1 MKLSLSSANVK
12 IFSEADI
19 VKIKNAQCLRNE
31 GFGFQVF
38 IQDVKTGV
46 YDVKVKS
53 ELCVEKFEVLFK
65 QGNYDKNNKTDDF
78 YLKPDDDKYPEL
90 LLPIDKMVCEKDG
103 AKTLYF
109 YIPETDKIPGIYEIS
124 ILVGTEEVT
133 FELTILDVELVKND
147 LIVTHW
153 FHNDGI
159 CNYFGVKPFS
169 EEYYFHFKNF
179 LEAYVRMGNTMLLIP
194 MFTPPLDTEVG
205 KERLT
210 TQLVKVYK
218 EGNAYRFDFSEM
230 KKYIG
235 LAKSYGIE
243 YFELSHLFTQWGGEY
258 CPKIIVEENGEEKK
272 LFGWETASTDEAY
285 LGFLKCFFEKLN
297 LFLETEGIKENTYM
311 HLTDEPNDKHIE
323 KYAELSRFV
332 KENNYGVK
340 TMDAL
345 SHYELVE
352 KAKIDL
358 PAVATTSD
366 DMELFANMRKLL
378 YYATGGDR
386 RCLTNRYFHMP
397 LIRTEIWGMQLYREN
412 VQGFLHWGYNFYNLA
427 LSKGALNP
435 YEDATAGGAF
445 EAGDPFVVYPAE
457 KGVNYSI
464 RYFALKKAFEDYR
477 LLKTLEVRVGR
488 ANVEQ
493 LLTKYGVIDLENYP
507 HEVEVYEALRAECY
521 TILNAKD

>member
-12 IFSEADI
+12 IFSETDL
-19 VKIKNAQCLRNE
+19 VDIKNAQCLRNE

-38 IQDVKTGV
+38 VQNIKSGS
-46 YDVKVKS
+46 YDVNVKS
-53 ELCVEKFEVLFK
+53 ELPVESFEVLFR

-90 LLPIDKMVCEKDG
+90 LLPIEAIVCEEEEN
-103 AKTLYF
+103 KTLYF
-109 YIPETDKIPGIYEIS
+109 YIPETDKTPGAYEIS
-124 ILVGTEEVT
+124 VLVGVEKLT
-133 FELTILDVELVKND
+133 FTLTVLDAKLAKND

-169 EEYYFHFKNF
+169 EEYYAHFKDF

-218 EGNAYRFDFSEM
+218 EENAYRFDFSEM
-230 KKYIG
+230 KRYID
-235 LAKSYGIE
+235 LAKAYGIE

-285 LGFLKCFFEKLN
+285 LGFLKAFLEELN
-297 LFLETEGIKENTYM
+297 LFLEAEGIKENTYM

-323 KYAELSRFV
+323 KYAELSKFV
-332 KENNYGVK
+332 KENNFGVK

-345 SHYELVE
+345 SHYELVG

-366 DMELFANMRKLL
+366 DMVLFANMRKLL
-378 YYATGGDR
+378 YYCTRVDR
-386 RCLTNRYFHMP
+386 NCLTNRYFHMP
-397 LIRTEIWGMQLYREN
+397 LLRTLVLGVQLYQEQ

-427 LSKGALNP
+427 LSKGSINP

-445 EAGDPFVVYPAE
+445 EAGDPFVVYPA
-457 KGVNYSI
+457 KDCVNYSM

-477 LLKTLEVRVGR
+477 LLKATEEKAGRSKVEEMLNQYGFLNLE
-488 ANVEQ
+488 
-493 LLTKYGVIDLENYP
+493 TYP
-507 HEVEVYEALRAECY
+507 HAVEIYDNLRADCY
-521 TILNAKD
+521 KILNG